1 MANIAQSVNVL
12 GSLSTKKD
20 GSGVIK
26 QTLWWP
32 LLLFSKYMRGKT
44 IGVHVRAGMYE
55 GRTKPEWLRK
65 TDDTPWLD
73 VSCALDDDGWVN
85 LAVVN
90 ISEEREWETEILGVS
105 GSGNEVHCFVVGG
118 DCEGVAVTNF
128 DGVQRV
134 TVAEGKWDGEGKYGL
149 PKHSFSLLRWKA

>member
-12 GSLSTKKD
+12 GPLSTKRD

-44 IGVHVRAGMYE
+44 IGVHLRSGEYE
-55 GRTKPEWLRK
+55 GRTKPAWVRMTEN
-65 TDDTPWLD
+65 TPWLD
-73 VSCALDDDGWVN
+73 VSCALSDDGFMN

-90 ISEEREWETEILGVS
+90 ISEHEDHEAQIIGV
-105 GSGNEVHCFVVGG
+105 GEKEVQVLTVGKDNESVS
-118 DCEGVAVTNF
+118 DTNF

-134 TVAEGKWDGEGKYGL
+134 GFVESKWDGQEKYSF
-149 PKHSFSLLRWKA
+149 PKHSLSLLRWKA